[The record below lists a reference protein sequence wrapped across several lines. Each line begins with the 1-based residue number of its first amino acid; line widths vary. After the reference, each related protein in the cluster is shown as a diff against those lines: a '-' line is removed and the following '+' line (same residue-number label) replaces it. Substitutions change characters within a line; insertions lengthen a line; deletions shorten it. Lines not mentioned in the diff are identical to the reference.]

1 MVLIRN
7 ILNIEVWLLEM
18 MFHRANEAECLPCR
32 VLATQA
38 SAPLVYVPIEAI
50 ASKWYGEHSPI
61 LFGKTLLYLLHIFI
75 QWSGDGSTFLN
86 TRLIPSAGES
96 EKMLSQIFEA
106 AEKLDSCL
114 VFLDEID
121 SLATSRG

>member
-1 MVLIRN
+1 MVCLASMTCD
-7 ILNIEVWLLEM
+7 LL
-18 MFHRANEAECLPCR
+18 LSLKI
-32 VLATQA
+32 V
-38 SAPLVYVPIEAI
+38 
-50 ASKWYGEHSPI
+50 
-61 LFGKTLLYLLHIFI
+61 
-75 QWSGDGSTFLN
+75 
-86 TRLIPSAGES
+86 AGES